1 MIRNCQSNTDKS
13 WAHFIFTFSCQRTM
27 KQTVKRFRMDRKG
40 NIYFIFF
47 KSSKH
52 GIIFL
57 QALRH
62 YLRDM
67 RNPAK
72 QQSDC
77 ESMTFCG
84 TFRKNVARIECA
96 THHERL

>member
-1 MIRNCQSNTDKS
+1 
-13 WAHFIFTFSCQRTM
+13 
-27 KQTVKRFRMDRKG
+27 MDRKG

-52 GIIFL
+52 GIKFL